1 MAKKVISI
9 ETGIQWTKVAL
20 VDYRK
25 KNPPVHEA
33 FAFRTPEHAVEDGYI
48 RDKDSLARALKEE
61 LVRRQILERDVV
73 FTLSSS
79 KVVTREV
86 VIPYVKDNKIKGIID
101 AQSRDYFPMDIS
113 GYTISYSKMDVVED
127 DGKKLLKLLLVAI
140 PDNLL
145 GNYVSFA
152 QLAGLKVETFDY
164 IGNGC
169 IQLMCDSFVDNA
181 MIIQLEEQA
190 TVISILENKKLAFQR
205 VTPYGYGATISAVV
219 DHTILGIDD
228 EEKAFDFLLEHNV
241 IFNKPSMPDNG
252 DPAQQAIDQ
261 AQADEAYED
270 LAESLRYHLRIANT
284 ALDYYQN
291 QVKKEFVGNVY
302 LVGDGSRFA
311 GIHKLFAQ
319 ELPLPLQKIDFA
331 KVIDL
336 RNQNGVNDQK
346 KAGKKKHQDYTDPVM
361 EESSNTRQ
369 PRAATPVGF
378 LSVIGAAVHPLD
390 AKPKEMQAADSKKN
404 DLHTAYV
411 LLAGSLLLSLLLI
424 LGSSVRQL
432 IAHSEHRHLTD
443 QLEALAY
450 VQQTYDESSRV
461 QQEEPVY
468 VTIDDATKTKNEY
481 LLPLIEQL
489 EAELPSAIKVTSM
502 QTDDNLI
509 TLNMTADRKITVGQ
523 MLLNFQ
529 NVTLLT
535 DPSIP
540 SMSEQTDEES
550 GSSEWTYTVNAY
562 YADVQ
567 ESEEQAD
574 E

>member
-1 MAKKVISI
+1 M
-9 ETGIQWTKVAL
+9 
-20 VDYRK
+20 
-25 KNPPVHEA
+25 
-33 FAFRTPEHAVEDGYI
+33 
-48 RDKDSLARALKEE
+48 
-61 LVRRQILERDVV
+61 
-73 FTLSSS
+73 
-79 KVVTREV
+79 
-86 VIPYVKDNKIKGIID
+86 NKIKISDSDKRLLIIFF
-101 AQSRDYFPMDIS
+101 AIVILACSYF
-113 GYTISYSKMDVVED
+113 
-127 DGKKLLKLLLVAI
+127 
-140 PDNLL
+140 
-145 GNYVSFA
+145 F
-152 QLAGLKVETFDY
+152 
-164 IGNGC
+164 
-169 IQLMCDSFVDNA
+169 
-181 MIIQLEEQA
+181 
-190 TVISILENKKLAFQR
+190 
-205 VTPYGYGATISAVV
+205 
-219 DHTILGIDD
+219 
-228 EEKAFDFLLEHNV
+228 
-241 IFNKPSMPDNG
+241 IFNKGMTKASELE
-252 DPAQQAIDQ
+252 AQNEQDSAKVQQMQQMEASLPQVKENIENMKQ
-261 AQADEAYED
+261 TQADIIAKYPSDMTTEKTIESLQDYED
-270 LAESLRYHLRIANT
+270 HSSDFHITDITFAMRMP
-284 ALDYYQN
+284 
-291 QVKKEFVGNVY
+291 
-302 LVGDGSRFA
+302 LVGAADTTAAGSS
-311 GIHKLFAQ
+311 
-319 ELPLPLQKIDFA
+319 
-331 KVIDL
+331 
-336 RNQNGVNDQK
+336 
-346 KAGKKKHQDYTDPVM
+346 TDETVL
-361 EESSNTRQ
+361 EESNSSRQ

-432 IAHSEHRHLTD
+432 IAHSEHRKLTD

-461 QQEEPVY
+461 QQEEQVY
-468 VTIDDATKTKNEY
+468 VAIDDATKTKNEY